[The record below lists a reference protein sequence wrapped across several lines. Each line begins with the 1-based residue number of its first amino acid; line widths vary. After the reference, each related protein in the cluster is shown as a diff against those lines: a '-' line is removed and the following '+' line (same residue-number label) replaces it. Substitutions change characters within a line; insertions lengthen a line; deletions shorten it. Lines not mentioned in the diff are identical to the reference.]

1 MFSHGKWHFP
11 MGKQVGLG
19 RKMGHG
25 QNILAMGKMKK
36 KSYGQSV
43 IKHKIIIIV
52 ALAIM
57 AMYIFCSYNYVKK
70 ITFGPWPTKN
80 VHGQICPW
88 PTKSGHG
95 QCGFAHGQFK
105 CSHGQVF
112 MAMAILITL
121 KWAMAI

>member
-1 MFSHGKWHFP
+1 MALSHGKTGWPWTKNGPWAKHI
-11 MGKQVGLG
+11 
-19 RKMGHG
+19 GHG
-25 QNILAMGKMKK
+25 KNEK
-36 KSYGQSV
+36 KSYCQSV

-57 AMYIFCSYNYVKK
+57 AMYIFCSYNFVKK

-80 VHGQICPW
+80 GHGQICPW

-112 MAMAILITL
+112 MAMAVLITL

>member
-11 MGKQVGLG
+11 MGKQVGHG

-80 VHGQICPW
+80 
-88 PTKSGHG
+88 GHG
-95 QCGFAHGQFK
+95 RLKMAMARFAHGRQK
-105 CSHGQVF
+105 V
-112 MAMAILITL
+112 AMASVVLPMDNSN
-121 KWAMAI
+121 APMAKYLWPWPF